1 MDIQIPASGKHKDIT
16 RIKIT
21 RGKRGVGTPQQ
32 PDHFHDYYEIFYLL
46 SGRCRF
52 LLKDQL
58 YQMEKGDLVFIAP
71 GDLHHSLY
79 YPGVTCD
86 IVALYF
92 KESFLISGL
101 FAHLQNNMAESPAG
115 QPPQALPSQSFMGT
129 VPGLYQEEF
138 QTLLARMLSES
149 MQIDEHSPAFMTCHL
164 NELLL
169 LLIRHSVMSET
180 EPELINAKE
189 ADIMTAA
196 KYIYRNFQKPLTLD
210 EVAGIAGLSPTYFSR
225 KFKLITGMGFK
236 EYLNYIRLKHAA
248 AALLNTDESITD
260 IALSYGFNDSN
271 YFKDLFKKEYG
282 KSPRA
287 FRKSRGD

>member
-1 MDIQIPASGKHKDIT
+1 MNTGIQKSGKHKDIT
-16 RIKIT
+16 QIRIT
-21 RGKRGVGTPQQ
+21 RGKRSIDSPQQ
-32 PDHFHDYYEIFYLL
+32 PDHYHSYYEIFYLL
-46 SGRCRF
+46 SGKCRF
-52 LLKDQL
+52 LLKDHL
-58 YQMEKGDLVFIAP
+58 YQLEKGDLIFIAP

-79 YPGVTCD
+79 YPGITCD
-86 IVALYF
+86 IAALYF
-92 KESFLISGL
+92 KESFLIPGL
-101 FAHLQNNMAESPAG
+101 FAHLKTNEN
-115 QPPQALPSQSFMGT
+115 ALPTHSFMGS
-129 VPGLYQEEF
+129 VPNLYQEEF

-169 LLIRHSVMSET
+169 LLVRHSVMSES
-180 EPELINAKE
+180 EPELVNAKE

-196 KYIYRNFQKPLTLD
+196 KYIYRNFEKPLTLD

-225 KFKLITGMGFK
+225 KFKLLTGMGFK

-248 AALLNTDESITD
+248 AALLNTEGSITE

-287 FRKSRGD
+287 YRKSRGD